1 MKAHFIN
8 LFNYDRHSNLL
19 LLPLIFEAGEPKKPV
34 LLMAHMM
41 AAQQIWLGRCKGLAA
56 ANNIVL
62 WPSDVDA
69 ASLQQIII
77 DNHADWVDY
86 LDNLE
91 DDILHTIIEYKNLK
105 GILFSSKLIDMFTQ
119 VTNHGTHHRAQI
131 GQQLKL
137 AGIKE
142 LPVTDYIAFTRL

>member
-19 LLPLIFEAGEPKKPV
+19 LLPLIFEAGEPQKPV
-34 LLMAHMM
+34 LLLAHIM
-41 AAQQIWLGRCKGLAA
+41 AAQQIWLGRCKGLAT

-62 WPSDVDA
+62 WPPAVNPA
-69 ASLQQIII
+69 TLEQTII
-77 DNHADWVDY
+77 DNHAEWVNY

-91 DDILHTIIEYKNLK
+91 DDILHAVVQYKNLK
-105 GILFSSKLIDMFTQ
+105 AIPFSSKLIDIFTQ

-137 AGIKE
+137 AGINE